1 MKNAWENMEYLT
13 DAELECLI
21 RETEQAELVPAAPDL
36 QDMILEALELETSV
50 LKELGERS
58 AQEKV
63 TEFKRYRFRVLTT
76 VAAAV
81 LLVFLLPKLEGM
93 QQPESE
99 FGKLLAKHEH
109 HDYTMQTRYESKEEA
124 LNDSGILET
133 ILGGVTIFADN
144 SRFNLFRE

>member
-36 QDMILEALELETSV
+36 QDMILEALEPEISV
-50 LKELGERS
+50 LKEPEERS

-81 LLVFLLPKLEGM
+81 LLVFLLPKSEGLR
-93 QQPESE
+93 QQESE

-109 HDYTMQTRYESKEEA
+109 HDYMMQTRYESKEEA

-144 SRFNLFRE
+144 SKLNLFRE

>member
-21 RETEQAELVPAAPDL
+21 RETEQTELVPVAPDL
-36 QDMILEALELETSV
+36 QDMILEALELEISV
-50 LKELGERS
+50 LKEPEERS

-81 LLVFLLPKLEGM
+81 LLVFLLPKLEGL
-93 QQPESE
+93 QQQESE
-99 FGKLLAKHEH
+99 FGKLLVKHEH
-109 HDYTMQTRYESKEEA
+109 YGYMMQTRYESKEEA

-144 SRFNLFRE
+144 SKLNLFRE

>member
-21 RETEQAELVPAAPDL
+21 RETEQTELVPAAPDL
-36 QDMILEALELETSV
+36 QDLILEALEPEISV
-50 LKELGERS
+50 LKEPEERS

-81 LLVFLLPKLEGM
+81 LLVFLLPKLEGL

-99 FGKLLAKHEH
+99 FGKLLVKHGH
-109 HDYTMQTRYESKEEA
+109 HDYMMQTRYESKEEA

>member
-36 QDMILEALELETSV
+36 QDMILEALEPEISV
-50 LKELGERS
+50 LKEPGERS

-63 TEFKRYRFRVLTT
+63 IEFKRYRFRELTT

-81 LLVFLLPKLEGM
+81 
-93 QQPESE
+93 
-99 FGKLLAKHEH
+99 FG
-109 HDYTMQTRYESKEEA
+109 TS
-124 LNDSGILET
+124 
-133 ILGGVTIFADN
+133 
-144 SRFNLFRE
+144 SRC

>member
-1 MKNAWENMEYLT
+1 MKNTWENMEYLT

-50 LKELGERS
+50 LKELEERS

-63 TEFKRYRFRVLTT
+63 IEFKRYRFRVLTT

-81 LLVFLLPKLEGM
+81 LMVFLLPKLEGL
-93 QQPESE
+93 QQQNSE
-99 FGKLLAKHEH
+99 FGKLLAKHEYH
-109 HDYTMQTRYESKEEA
+109 EYIMQTRYESKEEA
-124 LNDSGILET
+124 LNDSGMLET

-144 SRFNLFRE
+144 SKFNLFRE

>member
-13 DAELECLI
+13 DAELECWS
-21 RETEQAELVPAAPDL
+21 RETEQTELVPVAPDL
-36 QDMILEALELETSV
+36 QDMILEALELEISV
-50 LKELGERS
+50 LKEPEERR
-58 AQEKV
+58 AHEKV

-81 LLVFLLPKLEGM
+81 LLVFLLPKLEGL
-93 QQPESE
+93 QQQESE
-99 FGKLLAKHEH
+99 FGKLLVKHEH
-109 HDYTMQTRYESKEEA
+109 YGYMMQTRYESKEEA

-144 SRFNLFRE
+144 SKLNLFRE

>member
-21 RETEQAELVPAAPDL
+21 RETEQTELVPVAPDL
-36 QDMILEALELETSV
+36 QDMILEALELEISV
-50 LKELGERS
+50 LKEPEERR
-58 AQEKV
+58 AHEKV

-81 LLVFLLPKLEGM
+81 LLVFLLPKLEGL
-93 QQPESE
+93 QQQESE
-99 FGKLLAKHEH
+99 FGKLLVKHEH
-109 HDYTMQTRYESKEEA
+109 YGYMMQTRYESKEEA

-144 SRFNLFRE
+144 SKLNLFRE

>member
-1 MKNAWENMEYLT
+1 MKNTWENMEYLT

-50 LKELGERS
+50 LKELEERS

-63 TEFKRYRFRVLTT
+63 IEFKRYRFRVLTT

-81 LLVFLLPKLEGM
+81 LMVFLLPKLEGL
-93 QQPESE
+93 QQQNSE
-99 FGKLLAKHEH
+99 FGKLLVKHEH
-109 HDYTMQTRYESKEEA
+109 HEYMMQTRYESKEEA
-124 LNDSGILET
+124 LNDSGMLET

-144 SRFNLFRE
+144 SKFNLFRE

>member
-21 RETEQAELVPAAPDL
+21 RETEQTELVPVAPDL
-36 QDMILEALELETSV
+36 QDMILEALELEISV
-50 LKELGERS
+50 LKEPEERS

-81 LLVFLLPKLEGM
+81 LLVFLLPKLEGL
-93 QQPESE
+93 QQQESE

-109 HDYTMQTRYESKEEA
+109 YGYMMQTRYESKEEA

-144 SRFNLFRE
+144 SKLNLFRE

>member
-21 RETEQAELVPAAPDL
+21 RETEQTELVPVAPDL
-36 QDMILEALELETSV
+36 QDMILEALELEISV
-50 LKELGERS
+50 LKEPEERS

-81 LLVFLLPKLEGM
+81 LLVFLLPKLEGL
-93 QQPESE
+93 QQQESE
-99 FGKLLAKHEH
+99 FGKLLVKHEH
-109 HDYTMQTRYESKEEA
+109 YGDMMRTRYESKEEA

-144 SRFNLFRE
+144 SKLNLFRE

>member
-21 RETEQAELVPAAPDL
+21 RETEQTELVPVAPDL
-36 QDMILEALELETSV
+36 QDMILEALELEISV
-50 LKELGERS
+50 LKEPEERS

-81 LLVFLLPKLEGM
+81 LLVFLLPKLEGL
-93 QQPESE
+93 QQQESE
-99 FGKLLAKHEH
+99 FGKLLAKHKH
-109 HDYTMQTRYESKEEA
+109 HGYMMQTRYESKEEA

-144 SRFNLFRE
+144 SKLNLFRE